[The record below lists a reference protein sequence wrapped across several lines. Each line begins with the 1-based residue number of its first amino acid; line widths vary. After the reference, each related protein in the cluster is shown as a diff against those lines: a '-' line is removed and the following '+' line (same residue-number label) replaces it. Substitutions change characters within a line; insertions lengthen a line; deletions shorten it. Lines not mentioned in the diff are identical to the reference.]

1 MGGGKV
7 AVIILVTMVPLEL
20 AQLPEGETPDFR
32 GIAVHVIQLSTW
44 AEMPL
49 ALFAMLERTQL
60 VGHNAKGDATHL
72 RKDFNLTLKEPL
84 CTMAYAKK
92 LFGPRESWNPN
103 SQWGLDP
110 LTKHL
115 LGKGLSKDVTLSD
128 WEATPLT
135 DQQLSYAGLDALAT
149 LLNFQM
155 LTLIEE
161 RGADLLAPLKWLVP
175 KDNGSSSRHMLKHR
189 VGYPVTVLQLN
200 DDDDDDDA
208 AYSVASL
215 GLSVEGGRSFGLL
228 LQKGSKK
235 LQNQL
240 GEHATV
246 GNLSYA
252 AHVEGNDLAC
262 LLLACACPI
271 HLGDDDDDDELCW
284 PARTV
289 KWAHQDRFRPNIIL
303 KEQEEGGQPS
313 EEEGDDADDT
323 SITRGICSVHAASWL
338 HKSGGGKGYFKTHE
352 TKNKEKQ
359 ALVENQ
365 MKADIMRQEPTSRN
379 AREGGADVNV
389 QEVEERVQGE
399 GSGQAVSG
407 IVGQAQNVRCAT
419 ATPLEAAAPPPC
431 PSAAPPRPRLGPSA
445 PRPPPRPPL
454 PPCSSTASAAPSAT
468 ALSRFG
474 SATAPLLT
482 HFAGSCV
489 APAST
494 RWVASQTTTTVWRP
508 PTAPRR
514 MT

>member
-1 MGGGKV
+1 
-7 AVIILVTMVPLEL
+7 MVPLEL

-200 DDDDDDDA
+200 DDDDDDDDA
-208 AYSVASL
+208 GNSVSSL
-215 GLSVEGGRSFGLL
+215 GLSVDGGRSFGLL

-235 LQNQL
+235 LQSQL

-352 TKNKEKQ
+352 TRNKEKQ
-359 ALVENQ
+359 ALVENK
-365 MKADIMRQEPTSRN
+365 MKADIMRVKNQPVATLEK
-379 AREGGADVNV
+379 
-389 QEVEERVQGE
+389 EVLTLMFKKWRKEYKEKEVAKQFPA
-399 GSGQAVSG
+399 SWVKP
-407 IVGQAQNVRCAT
+407 NTC
-419 ATPLEAAAPPPC
+419 
-431 PSAAPPRPRLGPSA
+431 AAPPRPPWKLQRLRHAPLPLRRARGWGPQLHGLRRGRRCRPAA
-445 PRPPPRPPL
+445 PQPPPRPPPQPL
-454 PPCSSTASAAPSAT
+454 VASAAPPHPS
-468 ALSRFG
+468 
-474 SATAPLLT
+474 
-482 HFAGSCV
+482 
-489 APAST
+489 
-494 RWVASQTTTTVWRP
+494 
-508 PTAPRR
+508 
-514 MT
+514 

>member
-1 MGGGKV
+1 
-7 AVIILVTMVPLEL
+7 MVPLEL
-20 AQLPEGETPDFR
+20 NWLPEGESSDWR

-49 ALFAMLERTQL
+49 SLFCMLERTQL

-72 RKDFNLTLKEPL
+72 RKDFNLTLKEPF
-84 CTMAYAKK
+84 CTMAFAKK

-135 DQQLSYAGLDALAT
+135 DQQLSYAGLDGLAT

-161 RGADLLAPLKWLVP
+161 RGADPLAPLKWLVP
-175 KDNGSSSRHMLKHR
+175 KDDGSSSRHMLKHR

-200 DDDDDDDA
+200 DDDDDDDDDA
-208 AYSVASL
+208 GNSVSSL
-215 GLSVEGGRSFGLL
+215 GLSVDGGRSFGLL

-235 LQNQL
+235 LQSQL

-338 HKSGGGKGYFKTHE
+338 HKSGGGKGYFTTHE
-352 TKNKEKQ
+352 TRNKEKQ
-359 ALVENQ
+359 TAVEKK
-365 MKADIMRQEPTSRN
+365 MKADIMRVKNQP
-379 AREGGADVNV
+379 VP
-389 QEVEERVQGE
+389 
-399 GSGQAVSG
+399 
-407 IVGQAQNVRCAT
+407 
-419 ATPLEAAAPPPC
+419 PLEKEVLKLMFKKWRKEYKEKDVAKQFPASWVKDNTC
-431 PSAAPPRPRLGPSA
+431 AAPPRPLGSRA
-445 PRPPPRPPL
+445 VPL
-454 PPCSSTASAAPSAT
+454 PCPSDALAAPPQSDALRRFLCRTSLNLMGGIPNDNNGLEAT
-468 ALSRFG
+468 NGTQKGDVDFERYGMTQFI
-474 SATAPLLT
+474 
-482 HFAGSCV
+482 
-489 APAST
+489 
-494 RWVASQTTTTVWRP
+494 
-508 PTAPRR
+508 PRYAR
-514 MT
+514 DRREGP

>member
-135 DQQLSYAGLDALAT
+135 DQQLSYAGLDGLAT

-228 LQKGSKK
+228 LLKGSKK

-338 HKSGGGKGYFKTHE
+338 HKSGGGKGYFTTHE
-352 TKNKEKQ
+352 TRNKEKQ
-359 ALVENQ
+359 TAVEKK
-365 MKADIMRQEPTSRN
+365 MKADIMRVKNQPVPPLEKEVLKLMFKKWRK
-379 AREGGADVNV
+379 EYKEKDVAKQFPASWVKDNTL
-389 QEVEERVQGE
+389 
-399 GSGQAVSG
+399 
-407 IVGQAQNVRCAT
+407 RCAT
-419 ATPLEAAAPPPC
+419 ASPWK
-431 PSAAPPRPRLGPSA
+431 
-445 PRPPPRPPL
+445 
-454 PPCSSTASAAPSAT
+454 PCSASAM
-468 ALSRFG
+468 
-474 SATAPLLT
+474 PL
-482 HFAGSCV
+482 
-489 APAST
+489 
-494 RWVASQTTTTVWRP
+494 
-508 PTAPRR
+508 
-514 MT
+514 